1 MCCQLVDLINT
12 MTIIGISV
20 PADSNVSSKES
31 EKIKKYRDLAI
42 ELTSLWNM
50 TCNVVPIVVGCLIV
64 V

>member
-1 MCCQLVDLINT
+1 